1 MTVTKGQIKAIHTI
15 KSKIGLCDEYY
26 RCMLSQYG
34 VESSKDLTFEQ
45 AEGLWATLQQMA
57 KEAGIGKRKITK
69 GKKYDDLEADGKRDP
84 SMATPRQLRMIE
96 AIWSDVSYMG
106 NARERAKA
114 LRVFIE
120 KRFRVSDLRFV
131 TKTNASKIIK
141 TLEAMLQSKM
151 KKKGA
156 DNNGDIKGN

>member
-1 MTVTKGQIKAIHTI
+1 MTITKGQIKAIHTL
-15 KSKIGLCDEYY
+15 KSKLGLCDEYY

-34 VESSKDLTFEQ
+34 VESSKDLTFEE

-57 KEAGIGKRKITK
+57 TEAGIGKKKISR

-96 AIWSDVSYMG
+96 AVWADVSYMG
-106 NARERAKA
+106 NSKDRAKA
-114 LRVFIE
+114 LRAFIE

-131 TKTNASKIIK
+131 TKANASKIIK
-141 TLEAMLQSKM
+141 TLETMLSSKM
-151 KKKGA
+151 KKEGSK
-156 DNNGDIKGN
+156 

>member
-57 KEAGIGKRKITK
+57 KEAGIGKRKIAK
-69 GKKYDDLEADGKRDP
+69 GSNRWRRKKRCQSCANECN
-84 SMATPRQLRMIE
+84 RMTRRLL
-96 AIWSDVSYMG
+96 AGWQ
-106 NARERAKA
+106 R
-114 LRVFIE
+114 
-120 KRFRVSDLRFV
+120 
-131 TKTNASKIIK
+131 
-141 TLEAMLQSKM
+141 
-151 KKKGA
+151 GA
-156 DNNGDIKGN
+156 FHV